1 MNNNNNTTCATYCAG
16 HTCAKWMCVCMW
28 SVFTKFLISFICCLV
43 VDLFASWFF
52 FSSFCTSFSHSF
64 SQWLNI
70 VRMSVCMHMLFVLHQ
85 SNNNK
90 TEHRISINKPKWLHG
105 LLLFVCLHHLEKV
118 KYINKCD
125 VRAHEP
131 EANNNKLNGRQTEQ
145 NICR

>member
-1 MNNNNNTTCATYCAG
+1 MRNVLRRSY
-16 HTCAKWMCVCMW
+16 MRQMDVCLYVECIHKIFNFLHLLFGCW
-28 SVFTKFLISFICCLV
+28 SFCFLV
-43 VDLFASWFF
+43 F
-52 FSSFCTSFSHSF
+52 FSPFSTSFSHSF